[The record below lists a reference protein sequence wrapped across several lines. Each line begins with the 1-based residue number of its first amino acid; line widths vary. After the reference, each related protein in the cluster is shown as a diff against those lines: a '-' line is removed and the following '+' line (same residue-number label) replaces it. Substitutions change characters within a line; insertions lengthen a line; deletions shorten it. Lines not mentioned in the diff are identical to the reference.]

1 MTVRSRHHTRAVR
14 SARPCA
20 GCRRRRGP
28 AAALVAVVAL
38 APLLASCSSTAARPP
53 SPADRTFTAA
63 LAAEADG
70 NRALA
75 VADLLDVVKQ
85 DPRNKFAWYDLGDL
99 AGRAGQPAQAAADYR
114 RALGIDPGYVPALYN
129 LAVLET
135 AGTPAD
141 AAALYQRVL
150 RAAPGD
156 AAAHWNLGHVLRT
169 LGRTSA
175 GDAQIA
181 TALRLDPSLADRG
194 RTVTPS
200 TGS

>member
-1 MTVRSRHHTRAVR
+1 MTVRSRPHSRPAR
-14 SARPCA
+14 SAPPRV
-20 GCRRRRGP
+20 GTRRRRGA
-28 AAALVAVVAL
+28 AAALVAAL
-38 APLLASCSSTAARPP
+38 ALGPLAAACSSTGTP
-53 SPADRTFTAA
+53 STTPAERTFTAG
-63 LAAEADG
+63 LAAEASG

-75 VADLLDVVKQ
+75 VADFLAVVKQ
-85 DPRNKFAWYDLGDL
+85 DPRNKFAWYDLGDI
-99 AGRAGQPAQAAADYR
+99 AGQAGQPAQAESDYR
-114 RALGIDPGYVPALYN
+114 RSLGIDPDYVPALYN

-150 RAAPGD
+150 HLAPGN
-156 AAAHWNLGHVLRT
+156 AEAHWNLGYVLQT

-181 TALRLDPSLADRG
+181 TALRLDPSLARRA
-194 RTVTPS
+194 RTGAP